1 MTLETELKQNS
12 IFVHVHEWGMP
23 LCGNSLEKLANEM
36 VKQNKYEPVAVPCRK
51 VIIKFNAIFY

>member
-1 MTLETELKQNS
+1 MYMY
-12 IFVHVHEWGMP
+12 VWGMP

-51 VIIKFNAIFY
+51 VIKKFNAIFY